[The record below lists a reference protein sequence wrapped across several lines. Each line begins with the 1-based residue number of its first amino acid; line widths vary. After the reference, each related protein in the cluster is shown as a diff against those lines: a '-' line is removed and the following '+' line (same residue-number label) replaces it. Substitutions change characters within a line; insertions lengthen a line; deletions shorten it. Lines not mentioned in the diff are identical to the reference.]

1 MAKRRPTEIGDVL
14 ILRTTQTYTVYAVGS
29 VSKKGQ
35 QNFGH
40 QQAAVHYV
48 KSRDEAVTIAKAIV
62 APKGRIYLLDIDTA
76 DWSEISS

>member
-1 MAKRRPTEIGDVL
+1 
-14 ILRTTQTYTVYAVGS
+14 VGS

-40 QQAAVHYV
+40 QQAVHYVKSRKKGQQNSVHQEAVHYV
-48 KSRDEAVTIAKAIV
+48 KSRDEAVKIAKAIV
-62 APKGRIYLLDIDTA
+62 APKGRIYLLDIDTT